1 MTSEAEVPGA
11 AEDAGWELPRRKP
24 VTEDAITRAIRAE
37 EDRAS
42 REHRAQSAW
51 YDRAHD
57 AVLVMLQDGRV
68 FGAERGRIPSL
79 GAASLVQLARLGATE
94 DGAFLL
100 LDAAGGEVVRIS
112 VHGLVTRLLEESP
125 DTTARI
131 AAARAGRTASPAK
144 VIAAARNGKLGG
156 RPKKVG

>member
-1 MTSEAEVPGA
+1 MTREAEVPGVA
-11 AEDAGWELPRRKP
+11 ADAGWELPRRKP
-24 VTEDAITRAIRAE
+24 ITEGAITQAIRAE
-37 EDRAS
+37 EERAA

-57 AVLVMLQDGRV
+57 AVVLMLRDGRV

-79 GAASLVQLARLGATE
+79 AAASPLRLARLRATE

-100 LDAAGGEVVRIS
+100 LGAPGDEVVRIS

-125 DTTARI
+125 DTAARI
-131 AAARAGRTASPAK
+131 AAARAGRTVSPAK
-144 VIAAARNGKLGG
+144 AAAAARNGKLGG
-156 RPKKVG
+156 RPKKAG